1 MGQNS
6 KVPIR
11 IQETCLQII
20 LKFAKLDADLRARE
34 EENGFWIIEYFRLGP
49 TLMISVLCL
58 PG

>member
-11 IQETCLQII
+11 IQEICLQII

-34 EENGFWIIEYFRLGP
+34 EENGFWIMEYFRLGL
-49 TLMISVLCL
+49 TLMISVPCL